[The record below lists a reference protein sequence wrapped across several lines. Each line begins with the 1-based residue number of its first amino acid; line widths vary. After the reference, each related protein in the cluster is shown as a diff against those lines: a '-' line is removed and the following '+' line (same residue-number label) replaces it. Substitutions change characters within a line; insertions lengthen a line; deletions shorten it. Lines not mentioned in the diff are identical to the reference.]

1 VATVTKFA
9 VKDHDLV
16 PEHILL
22 TPEEGEVV
30 LRQYGIEAPQ
40 LPKIHVSDPAAKEAG
55 AKVGD
60 IIRIVRRSPTAR
72 QSIFYRLVID

>member
-1 VATVTKFA
+1 VN
-9 VKDHDLV
+9 
-16 PEHILL
+16 
-22 TPEEGEVV
+22 
-30 LRQYGIEAPQ
+30 
-40 LPKIHVSDPAAKEAG
+40 DPAAKEIG